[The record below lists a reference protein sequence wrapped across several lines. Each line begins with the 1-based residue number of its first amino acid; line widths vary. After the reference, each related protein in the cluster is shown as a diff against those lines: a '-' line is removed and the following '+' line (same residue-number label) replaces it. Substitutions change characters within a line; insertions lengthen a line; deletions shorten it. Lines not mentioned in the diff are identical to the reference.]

1 MTSHLEVRE
10 DGQLW
15 LTLRNERPAEVEL
28 QAIEV
33 VLTHTGREFE
43 GEVLP
48 YRKTFPAGEQTA
60 LNLSKFVR
68 MNLLTQRAQPG
79 ARVELACHLFAF
91 AEDPSHAQAAPAT
104 LTVQWQ
110 GETFIGA

>member
-15 LTLRNERPAEVEL
+15 LTMRNERPAEVEL

-33 VLTHTGREFE
+33 VLSHGGRQFE

-48 YRKTFPAGEQTA
+48 YRKNFPAGEQTA

-79 ARVELACHLFAF
+79 ATVALSCHLFAF
-91 AEDPSHAQAAPAT
+91 AEDPTHAQATPAT
-104 LTVQWQ
+104 LTVHWQ
-110 GETFIGA
+110 GDTFVA